1 MDPFV
6 KRFQPERYEKWILHQ
21 DIAPHPEDPPDRIA
35 EIEIRAKNP
44 VDYAREQEKKRSPE
58 MTKYENLSDDQ
69 TVLDVFRHV
78 DFNYL
83 RIYIVPETKEIYK
96 GKEDLEAFLQ
106 KPNLNIEEC
115 IQKGTKFT
123 FSKPHF

>member
-1 MDPFV
+1 M
-6 KRFQPERYEKWILHQ
+6 
-21 DIAPHPEDPPDRIA
+21 
-35 EIEIRAKNP
+35 
-44 VDYAREQEKKRSPE
+44 DYAREQEKKRSPE

-115 IQKGTKFT
+115 IQKGIKFT
-123 FSKPHF
+123 FSKTHIWQNSHFQSLIFDKIHIFQTSNKSLVFAPVC